1 MIRGIVN
8 ERLEPTVAVEVANGD
23 GDSRTVEAVLDT
35 GFSGHLTLSQDLIES
50 LRLDYYAQI
59 QMVLADGED
68 TTVYSYQG
76 FVNWFGQTK
85 RAVILA
91 SEGVPLLGMS
101 LLNGC
106 KITMRVRAGGEALIE
121 PDDDES

>member
-1 MIRGIVN
+1 MIRGRLN
-8 ERLEPTVAVEVANGD
+8 ERLEPTVAVEVSNGD

-35 GFSGHLTLSQDLIES
+35 GFNGHLTLSHDLIES
-50 LRLDYYAQI
+50 LGLDYASEI

-76 FVNWFGQTK
+76 FVNWFGQTR
-85 RAVILA
+85 RAEIIA

-101 LLNGC
+101 LLDGC

-121 PDDDES
+121 PDDD